1 MGLRNISAS
10 FKNYG
15 GNMSEIRILA
25 IGDVVGESGT
35 SKIRSSLWDIRKEL
49 RADAVIVNGENSGAK
64 GGIDKASA
72 EMLFAGG
79 ADVITTGNHV
89 WQIRQFADYL
99 ENSVSVLRPANYPSQ
114 CPGRGYGTFDVC
126 GYKMLVISLQ
136 GTVFMDSLDS
146 PFLKAE
152 AILER
157 EKGDYDFVVVDFHAE
172 ATSEKI
178 AFGLAFDGRVSVVF
192 GTHTHIQTNDARI
205 FDGGTGYV
213 TDIGMTGVYNSVL
226 GVDPQLMIKKFYT
239 KMPQYHN
246 TAVGEVT
253 ISGAVFT
260 IDTDSFKCKNVELIN
275 IK

>member
-1 MGLRNISAS
+1 MEL
-10 FKNYG
+10 K
-15 GNMSEIRILA
+15 ILA

-35 SKIRSSLWDIRKEL
+35 KHIRETLWGL
-49 RADAVIVNGENSGAK
+49 RRDLKADAVIVNGENSGAK
-64 GGIDKASA
+64 GGIDQNSA
-72 EMLFAGG
+72 ELLLAAG

-99 ENSVSVLRPANYPSQ
+99 DNSESVLRPANYPAE
-114 CPGRGYGTFDVC
+114 CPGRGYAVYDVS

-136 GTVFMDSLDS
+136 GTVFMESLES

-152 AILER
+152 SILER
-157 EKGDYDFVVVDFHAE
+157 EKGNYDFSVVDLHAE

-178 AFGLAFDGRVSVVF
+178 AFGLAFDGRVNVIF

-205 FDGGTGYV
+205 FPGGTGYI

-226 GVDPQLMIKKFYT
+226 GVEPELMIKKFYT

-246 TAVGEVT
+246 TAKGDVT
-253 ISGAVFT
+253 VSGALFT
-260 IDTDSFKCKNVELIN
+260 IDTDSFKCKKVETVN
-275 IK
+275 IG